1 MGTIRKVGGKYRVEV
16 RRGSFY
22 RSGNFETRTL
32 AKAAESRFESEY
44 LIRKERGFEP
54 HPLGEAIV
62 RYVNEESVKK
72 KGYRWEHL
80 RANAF
85 LRDYPELCTKAM
97 HEITESDMTHWAK
110 RRMSEINQTTGQAL
124 SPSTINRELNF
135 WSAVWQIAV
144 SKWKWTD
151 VNVIRSVH
159 RPKNPPPRDR
169 RISNNEIDQVLN
181 ELNRDKSRSSPKS
194 RALARMFLLAI
205 ETAMRLNEL
214 CTLTRENLYLDGN
227 FVRLSD
233 TKNGDSRDVPL
244 SKEALRLIQEQLSF
258 EHNPIFNLDS
268 GTASRMFAVAI
279 KNIGIIDLHFH
290 DTRHEAITR
299 LARKIDVLDLA
310 RMVGHR
316 DINSLRTYYNATA
329 SEIASRLG

>member
-16 RRGSFY
+16 RHGSFY
-22 RSGNFETRTL
+22 RSGNFETRTM
-32 AKAAESRFESEY
+32 AKAAETRFESEY

-97 HEITESDMTHWAK
+97 HGITESDMTHWAK
-110 RRMSEINQTTGQAL
+110 HRMSEINQTTGQAL

-135 WSAVWQIAV
+135 LSAVWQIAV

-169 RISNNEIDQVLN
+169 RISDDEIDLILD
-181 ELNRDKSRSSPKS
+181 ELNRDKSRASPKS

-205 ETAMRLNEL
+205 ETGMRLGEL
-214 CTLTRENLYLDGN
+214 CSIEAKNVNLVKKLV
-227 FVRLSD
+227 FLPD
-233 TKNGDSRDVPL
+233 TKNGDAREVPL
-244 SKEALRLIQEQLSF
+244 SPAARNLIKEQMQLEQ
-258 EHNPIFNLDS
+258 NPIFGLSSDV
-268 GTASRMFAVAI
+268 ASTMFRKAAKKV
-279 KNIGIIDLHFH
+279 GIIDLNFH
-290 DTRHEAITR
+290 DTRHEAVTR
-299 LARKIDVLDLA
+299 LAAKINVVTLA
-310 RMVGHR
+310 KVIGHR
-316 DINSLRTYYNATA
+316 DLKSLMIYYNPTTT
-329 SEIASRLG
+329 EIADLLE